1 MAKKLMQKV
10 RNSKTLPKDRKL
22 IELRGLNET
31 LTNLQIERVELLNEF
46 DEGDKKPSAK
56 VGLSSEMSKKIAN
69 EKKILKKTIEI
80 KQARITTR
88 TCRLGIRGE
97 VSRLLS
103 HIQNAIHPRTEDSP
117 KTFRSRTFYADNAS
131 TPTHE
136 GTQCH
141 PRKSNCPS
149 QILSRV

>member
-1 MAKKLMQKV
+1 MQKV

-69 EKKILKKTIEI
+69 EKKILEEMVNADERVLKDPAPVVKVHELADSSVNLICRPWVNSADYWGLYWDMMEKVKLRFDEEGIEI
-80 KQARITTR
+80 PFPQ
-88 TCRLGIRGE
+88 
-97 VSRLLS
+97 VSV
-103 HIQNAIHPRTEDSP
+103 HMEKD
-117 KTFRSRTFYADNAS
+117 D
-131 TPTHE
+131 
-136 GTQCH
+136 
-141 PRKSNCPS
+141 
-149 QILSRV
+149 